1 MGLWRQIFYNSHTH
15 KWLDDIL
22 MYSIHYE
29 GKSKF
34 AERFIRTLKNIIYKK
49 RQIKSYLRYLNKL
62 VDKYNN
68 TYYNSVVKKSI
79 DADYSVLTE
88 ETESDYRD
96 PKTKVDNII
105 S

>member
-1 MGLWRQIFYNSHTH
+1 M
-15 KWLDDIL
+15 
-22 MYSIHYE
+22 
-29 GKSKF
+29 KS
-34 AERFIRTLKNIIYKK
+34 IIYKK
-49 RQIKSYLRYLNKL
+49 RQIKSYLRSLNKL
-62 VDKYNN
+62 VDKYSN
-68 TYYNSVVKKSI
+68 TYYYSVVKKSI